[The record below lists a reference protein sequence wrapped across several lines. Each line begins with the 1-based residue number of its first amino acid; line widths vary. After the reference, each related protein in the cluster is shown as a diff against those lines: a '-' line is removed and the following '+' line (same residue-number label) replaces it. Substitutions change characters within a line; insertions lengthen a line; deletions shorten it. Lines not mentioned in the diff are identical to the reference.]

1 MLDQIVGICLDMS
14 FSFLFLNKKNI
25 FTAFVFVIFC
35 LIPIKYVVSLEIGE
49 EIFQG
54 NCAGCHTIGKGD
66 LVGPD
71 LSGVTL
77 RREENWLIK
86 QIKDPDGLVEEKDPI
101 ALQLLKE
108 FNMPMVALGLSDD
121 EIKEIIL
128 YLKNVDKN
136 INQEATSTSD
146 LSSQYIFT
154 IIISILMI
162 IFITLLALKVGK
174 KNVDVK

>member
-1 MLDQIVGICLDMS
+1 MS

-25 FTAFVFVIFC
+25 FTVFVFIIFC
-35 LIPIKYVVSLEIGE
+35 LIPIKYVVSSEIGE

-54 NCAGCHTIGKGD
+54 NCAGCHTIGKGN

-71 LSGVTL
+71 LSGVTI

-86 QIKDPDGLVEEKDPI
+86 QIKDPDGLVAEKDPI

-136 INQEATSTSD
+136 INQDVTSTSD
-146 LSSQYIFT
+146 LSSRYIFT
-154 IIISILMI
+154 IIISILII
-162 IFITLLALKVGK
+162 IFLTLLALKVGK
-174 KNVDVK
+174 KNVDIK

>member
-1 MLDQIVGICLDMS
+1 MF

-25 FTAFVFVIFC
+25 FTVFVFIIFC
-35 LIPIKYVVSLEIGE
+35 LIPIKYVVSSEIGE

-71 LSGVTL
+71 LSGVTI

-86 QIKDPDGLVEEKDPI
+86 QIKNPDGLVEEKDPI

-121 EIKEIIL
+121 EIKKVIL
-128 YLKNVDKN
+128 FLKNADKN
-136 INQEATSTSD
+136 INQETNFVSD
-146 LSSQYIFT
+146 LSPRYKISVIV
-154 IIISILMI
+154 SILLI
-162 IFITLLALKVGK
+162 IFLTLLALRVGK
-174 KNVDVK
+174 KNVDIK